1 MIIDI
6 LIQAEKLRV
15 EQKSKSLMYIDP
27 SAFRCSSAGSRIC
40 ESVRGRQEV
49 TKGTWWMPGLLEAM
63 KDVISCDKP
72 RRGANG
78 R

>member
-1 MIIDI
+1 MSEWEGTSDR
-6 LIQAEKLRV
+6 KY
-15 EQKSKSLMYIDP
+15 M
-27 SAFRCSSAGSRIC
+27 
-40 ESVRGRQEV
+40 
-49 TKGTWWMPGLLEAM
+49 KGTWWMPGLLEAK

>member
-1 MIIDI
+1 MYAIIDI

-27 SAFRCSSAGSRIC
+27 SLLLRRND
-40 ESVRGRQEV
+40 RKYR
-49 TKGTWWMPGLLEAM
+49 KGTWWMPGLSEAK

-72 RRGANG
+72 R
-78 R
+78 